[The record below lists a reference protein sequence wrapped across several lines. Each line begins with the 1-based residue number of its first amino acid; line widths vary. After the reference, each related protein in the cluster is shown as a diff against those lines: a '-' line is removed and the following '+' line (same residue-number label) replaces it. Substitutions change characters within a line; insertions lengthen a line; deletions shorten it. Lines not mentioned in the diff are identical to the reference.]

1 MRTRAPLL
9 PLIGPRDHGAETR
22 ARLETL
28 TQELASG
35 RQADTGRALS
45 SDFSAVSQAVHA
57 LRTHDARAAALSTA
71 GTWLQGAQTSLDAV
85 RAAGARIGEEL
96 TAALGP
102 SGAPRIDALAATAR
116 GALSD
121 MASALEIRL
130 GGRAIFGNGDASPG
144 PLIDLDRLMS
154 ETAALAAGATDLDG
168 LLLAFDTYFAAGGGI
183 ETTALKG
190 LPAPPTRFPV
200 GGGSSVEVPVS
211 LSDPAIRDA
220 LKQAALVAALPQA
233 GFPIVGTAAVGLSAE
248 LPRRTAQI
256 GGDVASTQGRL
267 GAVQERVE
275 RRASD
280 LGRIRT
286 EMEARRT
293 DAMGADPFDTATRLQ
308 NEMTRLETI
317 YAVTA
322 RRARLRLTDYLR

>member
-1 MRTRAPLL
+1 M
-9 PLIGPRDHGAETR
+9 
-22 ARLETL
+22 
-28 TQELASG
+28 
-35 RQADTGRALS
+35 
-45 SDFSAVSQAVHA
+45 
-57 LRTHDARAAALSTA
+57 
-71 GTWLQGAQTSLDAV
+71 
-85 RAAGARIGEEL
+85 
-96 TAALGP
+96 
-102 SGAPRIDALAATAR
+102 
-116 GALSD
+116 
-121 MASALEIRL
+121 
-130 GGRAIFGNGDASPG
+130 
-144 PLIDLDRLMS
+144 
-154 ETAALAAGATDLDG
+154 
-168 LLLAFDTYFAAGGGI
+168 
-183 ETTALKG
+183 
-190 LPAPPTRFPV
+190 
-200 GGGSSVEVPVS
+200 
-211 LSDPAIRDA
+211 
-220 LKQAALVAALPQA
+220 
-233 GFPIVGTAAVGLSAE
+233 GTAAVGLSAE